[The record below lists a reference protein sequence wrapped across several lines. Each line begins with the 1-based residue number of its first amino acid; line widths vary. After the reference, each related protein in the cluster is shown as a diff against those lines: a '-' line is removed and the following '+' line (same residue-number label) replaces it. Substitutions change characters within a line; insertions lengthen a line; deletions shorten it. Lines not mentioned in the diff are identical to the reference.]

1 MPVSATVTPTP
12 TGEFSEFV
20 INLIE
25 DTVHIDAV
33 FLLKAIGYWLVF
45 VWLVFSVWVFYD
57 AVQRYRN
64 PLVPVFWFVFV
75 LPFNVLGFVGYL
87 LARPLHTVE
96 DSRFMEKEGQLLDY
110 ELSQVVVCPS
120 CGRAQSTDNAYCFE
134 CGAALKV
141 KCKKCGA
148 ENPVTYTYC
157 VSCGA
162 SLVKNEESK
171 QARRKSSAPG
181 VFSSLY
187 EGMIWWGAVIYRSF
201 VSLKNAVLS
210 PFRLIFPARKSNP
223 AKRLKKVVKKK

>member
-12 TGEFSEFV
+12 TGEFSEFL

-25 DTVHIDAV
+25 DTVHIDAL
-33 FLLKAIGYWLVF
+33 FLLKAIGFWLAF
-45 VWLVFSVWVFYD
+45 VWIVFSIWVFYD
-57 AVQRYRN
+57 AAQRYKN

-110 ELSQVVVCPS
+110 ELSQVVICPR
-120 CGRAQSTDNAYCFE
+120 CGRAQSIDNAYCFE
-134 CGAALKV
+134 CGTALKV

-148 ENPVTYTYC
+148 ENPVTYMYC

-162 SLVKNEESK
+162 SLVEDKKSKKVRRES
-171 QARRKSSAPG
+171 RPSG
-181 VFSSLY
+181 VFSWLY
-187 EGMIWWGAVIYRSF
+187 EGMIWWGAVIYQGFASF
-201 VSLKNAVLS
+201 KNALFS
-210 PFRLIFPARKSNP
+210 PFRLVFSSRKSNP